1 MDELF
6 EQNITYKNSD
16 AKQDARD
23 RSQAIKEHKKKI
35 KSLENCLWCLD
46 SQRLLK
52 HMIIAVGS
60 HVYLSLPAYSSLTTG
75 HCLLSPMSHVLCQT
89 QLDEDVYAEIKI
101 FKKTLTKM
109 FEVYKKIPVFFE
121 VAMNFHS
128 YPHMQVICVPLSL
141 DEGNLAP
148 MYFKVCFFSTF

>member
-16 AKQDARD
+16 AKQDARE
-23 RSQAIKEHKKKI
+23 RSQAIKEHKKKA

-75 HCLLSPMSHVLCQT
+75 HCLISPMNHVLCQT
-89 QLDEDVYAEIKI
+89 QLDEDVYAEIKVRIRQI
-101 FKKTLTKM
+101 F
-109 FEVYKKIPVFFE
+109 
-121 VAMNFHS
+121 N
-128 YPHMQVICVPLSL
+128 
-141 DEGNLAP
+141 
-148 MYFKVCFFSTF
+148 